1 MRPIDAVYPEVI
13 TADGKVYT
21 LQRYTMVAPCS
32 NEHLRLFAYVD
43 AEGQLTDCARQKLE
57 RELKILA
64 RLWMLKQYAMLDWGD
79 YYDRAHKE

>member
-1 MRPIDAVYPEVI
+1 MTDELCRKVARLETMRPIDAVYPEVI

-43 AEGQLTDCARQKLE
+43 AEGQLTDCARQKLTSMIE
-57 RELKILA
+57 VITH
-64 RLWMLKQYAMLDWGD
+64 GN
-79 YYDRAHKE
+79 